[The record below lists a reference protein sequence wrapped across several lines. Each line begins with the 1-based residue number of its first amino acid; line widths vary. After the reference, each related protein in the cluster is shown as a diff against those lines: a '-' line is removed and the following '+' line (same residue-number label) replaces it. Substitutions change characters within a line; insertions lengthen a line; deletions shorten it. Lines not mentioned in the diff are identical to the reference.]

1 MKEVEV
7 LRERME
13 ETGVMPGV
21 VAGPSYR
28 PVQEMVYD
36 PYFKASFPLPR
47 DKVRR
52 MAERDIRKTVLA
64 VNEWRSSVVAI
75 TTRKQ
80 RKELRKEL
88 VISPVRSDELQS
100 TMDID
105 WYGHAPWETLPKA
118 IRNYR
123 RAIKHHS
130 VKWTESDLAILKE
143 KERACHSQGGGLVL
157 QRVDRRGARWSKAVS
172 EDAVGHR

>member
-64 VNEWRSSVVAI
+64 VKEWRSSVMAT

-105 WYGHAPWETLPKA
+105 WYGHAPWETLPRA

-123 RAIKHHS
+123 RAIKHYS

-143 KERACHSQGGGLVL
+143 KERKLAIRKEEDWFYRELTDEELGGP
-157 QRVDRRGARWSKAVS
+157 
-172 EDAVGHR
+172 